1 MLTEL
6 LNCIWISKYW
16 RSWSTDQDRDRQITF
31 WSDRRSLFTIFL
43 DHDLDLIVDRFFT
56 DLDRILRS
64 LFSRSLNSGKDCQF
78 QKIQLFRVMF
88 FINLRSVCCR
98 HHQIALYGLTLLFS
112 AKHSLIEN
120 NARAQAATLE
130 FCRHHRVEITR
141 NQRRISLVETIYQM
155 NFSE

>member
-1 MLTEL
+1 MFLVDL
-6 LNCIWISKYW
+6 WPKYW

-98 HHQIALYGLTLLFS
+98 HHQIALYGLTLLFW
-112 AKHSLIEN
+112 AKHSEPIEVRIFDLRLLI
-120 NARAQAATLE
+120 NARVAFNE
-130 FCRHHRVEITR
+130 WV
-141 NQRRISLVETIYQM
+141 
-155 NFSE
+155 FSWEEKS

>member
-1 MLTEL
+1 MHKKLELFGKSTHTTMLNPNLSSE
-6 LNCIWISKYW
+6 NC
-16 RSWSTDQDRDRQITF
+16 
-31 WSDRRSLFTIFL
+31 
-43 DHDLDLIVDRFFT
+43 
-56 DLDRILRS
+56 
-64 LFSRSLNSGKDCQF
+64 GK
-78 QKIQLFRVMF
+78 KIQLFRVMF

-141 NQRRISLVETIYQM
+141 NQRRISLVE
-155 NFSE
+155 S